1 MSRKTELVKLIGD
14 NVSLIPLIDDV
25 VFLEKQLEFLRA
37 LPLIKIH
44 PDDPNKQKVT
54 PAAKQ
59 YKELLQ
65 QYTNI
70 IKILLRATGT
80 DMEDDESPLRRWM
93 NEHIE
98 KA

>member
-1 MSRKTELVKLIGD
+1 MTRKTELLKLIGD
-14 NVSLIPLIDDV
+14 NTSLIPLIDDV
-25 VFLEKQLEFLRA
+25 IFLEKQLEYLRA
-37 LPLIKIH
+37 LPLIRVH
-44 PDDPNKQKVT
+44 PDDPNRQKVT

-93 NEHIE
+93 NEHV
-98 KA
+98 KD